1 MSRDSGSD
9 AGASKPPARPKTASN
24 APASTPAGEAQGGD
38 PQVGDAP
45 PAPPVAGEGGAGGR
59 GDRGG
64 PVEVAIV
71 SIGARSMWR
80 RLGWMVAV
88 LVILAATVG
97 LAILVPVV
105 SVPLLISFI
114 IAYLLAP
121 IVNRLERWKIRRS
134 LGILILVFVFLG
146 LMTAATAIVVPLV
159 ADDVRRIPAQLGEL
173 YETASAWVEATIGI
187 DLPRTGDEVVAAVT
201 AYFEDLEDAE
211 TLIGSVAQVVFG
223 RTVGVLGM
231 LLGFVMIP
239 IFTFFLL
246 RDLPAIFRHLRDL
259 VPAPVRPTV
268 VQRFG
273 EIDSALGGF
282 IRGQLIV
289 AAILAVLYSIGL
301 WLVGLPLA
309 LVVGIISG
317 LGNMIPFVGTAIGL
331 ALATLVA
338 LLSWQG
344 FLHLLLVYAVFAAVQ
359 ALESW
364 LITPHIV
371 GNRVGLS
378 PFGVIVAVLAFGEL
392 FGFLG
397 VLLAVPLAA
406 VIKIL
411 LAATVE
417 SYRQSTFFAHRA
429 N

>member
-9 AGASKPPARPKTASN
+9 SGAGPRPARPKSDSN
-24 APASTPAGEAQGGD
+24 TPVATGEAERERPPERGSLPPPPGGE
-38 PQVGDAP
+38 ASS
-45 PAPPVAGEGGAGGR
+45 GGR
-59 GDRGG
+59 GGRDG

-71 SIGARSMWR
+71 SIGALSMWR
-80 RLGWMVAV
+80 RLAWAAAV
-88 LVILAATVG
+88 LAILATAVWM
-97 LAILVPVV
+97 AILVPVV

-134 LGILILVFVFLG
+134 LGIVILVFVFLG
-146 LMTAATAIVVPLV
+146 LMSAATAIVVPLV
-159 ADDVRRIPAQLGEL
+159 ADDVRRIPEQLGDL
-173 YETASAWVEATIGI
+173 YEAASAWIEATIGI

-201 AYFEDLEDAE
+201 AYFEGLEDAE

-246 RDLPAIFRHLRDL
+246 RDLPLIFRQLGDL
-259 VPAPVRPTV
+259 VPASVRPTV
-268 VQRFG
+268 VRRFG
-273 EIDSALGGF
+273 EIDGALGGF

-309 LVVGIISG
+309 LVVGIIAG

-397 VLLAVPLAA
+397 VLLAVPIAA

-417 SYRQSTFFAHRA
+417 SYRQSTLFTRRA
-429 N
+429 T